1 MVTYTGTG
9 VARTVS
15 HNLTVTPEM
24 IIVKERTSPTEG
36 GAAGYWFVYHS
47 GLSSP
52 ASGAVFLNTTDSRN
66 GTSAWNSTS
75 PTSTVFSVGTNY
87 VNFDTSKTYVAH
99 LFATRAGVSKVGS
112 YTGDGTSGKVIACG
126 FSSSA
131 RFVMIKRID
140 STGDWYIW
148 DATRG
153 TPAGNDPHFSL
164 NGTTAEVTTNDSID
178 SDSSGFIVNQ
188 VAATNINVSSATY
201 IFLAIA

>member
-1 MVTYTGTG
+1 MVCYTGTG

-47 GLSSP
+47 GLSTP
-52 ASGAVFLNTTDSRN
+52 ASGAVFLNSTDARN
-66 GTSAWNSTS
+66 AASAWNSTA
-75 PTSTVFSVGTNY
+75 PTSTVFSLGTNY
-87 VNFDTSKTYVAH
+87 VDFDATKKYIAH

-131 RFVMIKRID
+131 RFVMIKLTD
-140 STGDWYIW
+140 STGDWFVW
-148 DATRG
+148 DTARG
-153 TPAGNDPHFSL
+153 IAAGNDPHFSL
-164 NGTTAEVTTNDSID
+164 NATVAEVTTNDSID

-188 VAATNINVSSATY
+188 VAATNINVNAATAS
-201 IFLAIA
+201 FS